1 MQDSL
6 WFYLN
11 WSWQNENSSNS
22 QNTIYK
28 IVFLM
33 HPAMWKRKENRLQN
47 VKSLFWI
54 KGWAKT
60 SGTLPKSRLSW
71 TQNTELL
78 ILFKRKLYN
87 VEHLVKPEI

>member
-11 WSWQNENSSNS
+11 WSWQNENRSNS

-28 IVFLM
+28 IVFLI
-33 HPAMWKRKENRLQN
+33 HPAMWKRKENKLQN

-54 KGWAKT
+54 KGWDKT
-60 SGTLPKSRLSW
+60 SGTLSKSRLSW
-71 TQNTELL
+71 TQNTCSSYSKENYT
-78 ILFKRKLYN
+78 IVK
-87 VEHLVKPEI
+87 HLVKAEI